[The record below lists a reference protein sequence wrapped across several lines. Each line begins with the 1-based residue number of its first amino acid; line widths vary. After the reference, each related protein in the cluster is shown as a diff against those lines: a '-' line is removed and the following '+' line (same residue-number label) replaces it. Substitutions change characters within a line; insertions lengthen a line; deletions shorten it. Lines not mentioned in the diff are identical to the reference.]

1 MREYDETS
9 KNKYENKIEKCDQPV
24 PAINSGQCRI
34 GENRIPVCEE
44 KVSFTRPVVDSIGF
58 SILPMDF

>member
-24 PAINSGQCRI
+24 PGINSGQCRI

-44 KVSFTRPVVDSIGF
+44 KVSFTPPVVDSIGF

>member
-24 PAINSGQCRI
+24 PGDQFGTMPNRGKQDSG
-34 GENRIPVCEE
+34 V
-44 KVSFTRPVVDSIGF
+44 
-58 SILPMDF
+58 